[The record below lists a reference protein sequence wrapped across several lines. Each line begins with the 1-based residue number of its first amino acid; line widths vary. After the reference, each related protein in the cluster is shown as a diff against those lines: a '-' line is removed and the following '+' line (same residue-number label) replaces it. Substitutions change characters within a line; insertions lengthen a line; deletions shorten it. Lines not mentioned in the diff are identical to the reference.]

1 MRPDAS
7 GGGGSGGGAPVEYE
21 VSPTETVGDLK
32 RQIQN
37 KEVTAE
43 DKVGTLVVVVVVVVV
58 VAVVVHDHDRLI
70 EACVFQGVLV
80 HLQKIMIPDKAA
92 PTLTLNP

>member
-1 MRPDAS
+1 MNGNLGKVFVVRPDAS

-43 DKVGTLVVVVVVVVV
+43 DKVG
-58 VAVVVHDHDRLI
+58 
-70 EACVFQGVLV
+70 
-80 HLQKIMIPDKAA
+80 P
-92 PTLTLNP
+92 